1 MTLVRRS
8 VIISYR
14 VKEGTSMD
22 SVEVCMLLD
31 FYGQLLTERTREILE
46 LRFQEDMSLA
56 EIAEDCGIS
65 RQAAHDA
72 IHRGVASLTEYEE
85 KLKLV
90 ERFTLQKKTI
100 SSAFEAL
107 EEHNEEKAKEL
118 LSTLVE
124 EL

>member
-1 MTLVRRS
+1 
-8 VIISYR
+8 
-14 VKEGTSMD
+14 MD
-22 SVEVCMLLD
+22 SVQVCLLLD

-46 LRFQEDMSLA
+46 LRYQEDMSLA
-56 EIAEDCGIS
+56 EIAEDLGIS

-72 IHRGVASLTEYEE
+72 IHRGVDSLTEYED

-90 ERFTLQKKTI
+90 ERFAQQKKTI
-100 SSAFEAL
+100 ASAFTAL

>member
-1 MTLVRRS
+1 
-8 VIISYR
+8 
-14 VKEGTSMD
+14 MD
-22 SVEVCMLLD
+22 SVEVCLVLD

-56 EIAEDCGIS
+56 EIAEDRGIS

-72 IHRGVASLTEYEE
+72 IHRGVSSLKEYED
-85 KLKLV
+85 KLGLV
-90 ERFTLQKKTI
+90 SRFAAQKKTI
-100 SSAFEAL
+100 AGAFAAL

>member
-1 MTLVRRS
+1 MGLKS
-8 VIISYR
+8 VILHYR

-22 SVEVCMLLD
+22 SVQVCMLLD
-31 FYGQLLTERTREILE
+31 FYGQLLTSRTREILE

-56 EIAEDCGIS
+56 EIAEDLGIT

-72 IHRGVASLTEYEE
+72 IHRGTASLTEYEE

-90 ERFTLQKKTI
+90 ERFTQQKKTI
-100 SSAFEAL
+100 ASAFSAL